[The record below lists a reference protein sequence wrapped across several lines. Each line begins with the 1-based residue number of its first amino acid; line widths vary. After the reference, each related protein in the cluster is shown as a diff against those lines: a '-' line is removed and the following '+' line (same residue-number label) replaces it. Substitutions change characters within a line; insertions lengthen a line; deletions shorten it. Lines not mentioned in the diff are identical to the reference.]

1 MVFLLKH
8 LDYIY
13 FFYGLSFMLLAGV
26 CFLLDRNKD
35 KLMPWSLLV
44 LFGIFHGLSEWIS
57 MMVLFTGE
65 LPFYYDL
72 KISVMLVSFVFLFEF
87 GRTGLRAIYPKYFGG
102 LSIAWQYGVLLMAV
116 FSLHSFGGVDDFDT
130 SIRYVFGFSGG
141 MISAVLL
148 FHYYL
153 SETKGRYYFL
163 VSGICLFLY
172 AIAAGLVVNN
182 GAFFLSHYL
191 NIDNFQRYAG
201 FPVQV
206 LRCALV
212 ITLTVTLWEYCCFM
226 RKVRYN
232 TCKDLS
238 FGYGKWLTTAMLAVL
253 CCGWLLTMSIGN
265 SVDRNQREDFMIAAE
280 AIAAGISMEN
290 LKNLNG
296 DMADI
301 KTADYRGIQKYLREF
316 EGAAKGVQ
324 CFHLMKIKGGKIY
337 FVFDSSP
344 ETAPEFAPPGSA
356 YADAPLELVR
366 VFKDGKPLVLGPY
379 SDKWG
384 SFVSAFIP
392 ILDPETR
399 NVHAVLGCDINSVKW
414 AQMISISRLQ
424 PIIIT
429 LLICIILV
437 ISFLMHQASLEASMI
452 ISESEKKYRNLFNN
466 SNDPIFIL
474 DLKGRFIE
482 VNEMACGK
490 LGYTRDEFLRLSH
503 SDIAS
508 ADSVDFISEKTGRLN
523 RETQFIFEASLL
535 AKDGKST
542 TAEMNA
548 KIIDFMGGECVLCIA
563 RDLSERKKI
572 EGVLEDIVR
581 QGKLRE
587 HLAQSEKMEAMGK
600 FAGGV
605 AHDFNNVI
613 QVVKGFSEL
622 IMMKVD
628 RDSEISE
635 EIEEIGKAAKRA
647 MDITNQLLLFSRR
660 KPANIN
666 DVDMNSLISNLNN
679 MLIGALGENISLET
693 VLDPALKPAKA
704 DMDLIRQVLLNL
716 AVNAKD
722 SMPDG
727 GKLKIMTRNICFEE
741 PGGASMNEAASGDFV
756 LISVSDTGQGM
767 TPEAKTHVFE
777 PFFSTKPRSKGAGLG
792 LSAVYG
798 IVKQH
803 NGWINVSSEPGLG
816 TSFEIY
822 LPALAI

>member
-1 MVFLLKH
+1 
-8 LDYIY
+8 
-13 FFYGLSFMLLAGV
+13 
-26 CFLLDRNKD
+26 
-35 KLMPWSLLV
+35 
-44 LFGIFHGLSEWIS
+44 
-57 MMVLFTGE
+57 
-65 LPFYYDL
+65 
-72 KISVMLVSFVFLFEF
+72 
-87 GRTGLRAIYPKYFGG
+87 
-102 LSIAWQYGVLLMAV
+102 
-116 FSLHSFGGVDDFDT
+116 
-130 SIRYVFGFSGG
+130 
-141 MISAVLL
+141 
-148 FHYYL
+148 
-153 SETKGRYYFL
+153 
-163 VSGICLFLY
+163 
-172 AIAAGLVVNN
+172 
-182 GAFFLSHYL
+182 
-191 NIDNFQRYAG
+191 
-201 FPVQV
+201 
-206 LRCALV
+206 
-212 ITLTVTLWEYCCFM
+212 
-226 RKVRYN
+226 
-232 TCKDLS
+232 
-238 FGYGKWLTTAMLAVL
+238 
-253 CCGWLLTMSIGN
+253 
-265 SVDRNQREDFMIAAE
+265 
-280 AIAAGISMEN
+280 
-290 LKNLNG
+290 
-296 DMADI
+296 
-301 KTADYRGIQKYLREF
+301 
-316 EGAAKGVQ
+316 
-324 CFHLMKIKGGKIY
+324 
-337 FVFDSSP
+337 
-344 ETAPEFAPPGSA
+344 
-356 YADAPLELVR
+356 LELVR

-399 NVHAVLGCDINSVKW
+399 NVHAVLGCDINSVQW

-452 ISESEKKYRNLFNN
+452 ISESGKKYRNLFNN

-474 DLKGRFIE
+474 DLKGRFVE

-508 ADSVDFISEKTGRLN
+508 ADSIDFISEKTGRLN
-523 RETQFIFEASLL
+523 RETQFIFESSLL
-535 AKDGKST
+535 AKDGKAT
-542 TAEMNA
+542 TVEMNA

-587 HLAQSEKMEAMGK
+587 QLAQSEKMEAMGK

-628 RDSEISE
+628 RNSEISE

-666 DVDMNSLISNLNN
+666 DVDMNSLISNLND

-693 VLDPALKPAKA
+693 VLDPDLKPAKA

-741 PGGASMNEAASGDFV
+741 KGISSMNEAATGDFV

-767 TPEAKTHVFE
+767 TPEAKMHVFE

-803 NGWINVSSEPGLG
+803 NGWLNVSSEQGLG

-822 LPALAI
+822 LPALVI